1 MDNSNQI
8 DELLVRYLL
17 NELDQEEE
25 AVVLQWLEADEK
37 NRKQFNE
44 LKQTWRLS
52 SAKSSLSSIDVNT
65 EWKQLEQKISFKKK
79 QEMQP
84 APVVD
89 AVPVENPAKI
99 LPPYKIF
106 LSTAVAA
113 CIIFIVVLGV
123 RFLGSEKNVADKKIA
138 VREATVKGDTV
149 LSTARVERNS
159 SPRARKF
166 LLQDGT
172 EVTLLPNS
180 VLEFF
185 EPFKNNRRDITLV
198 GKAFFKVAKDK
209 TKPFTVFSGNLST
222 TALGTHF
229 SITAYPYQD
238 FIIVR
243 LIEGKVVVKPNF
255 HLAMRTDKDFYLLA
269 GEELTYDKNTSVA
282 SVKKFNENTMIA
294 RTQRE
299 NLPADSPLVPEDV
312 KGSWYMFNNQSLDKV
327 FQELE
332 NIYEI
337 KIEYSKRDV
346 KARYFIGKFDR
357 NDSLETVLKQIA
369 LLNNLK
375 VTRSGDKFIV
385 KK

>member
-1 MDNSNQI
+1 MQ
-8 DELLVRYLL
+8 LV
-17 NELDQEEE
+17 
-25 AVVLQWLEADEK
+25 
-37 NRKQFNE
+37 
-44 LKQTWRLS
+44 
-52 SAKSSLSSIDVNT
+52 
-65 EWKQLEQKISFKKK
+65 SF
-79 QEMQP
+79 
-84 APVVD
+84 
-89 AVPVENPAKI
+89 
-99 LPPYKIF
+99 
-106 LSTAVAA
+106 
-113 CIIFIVVLGV
+113 FIVVLGV
-123 RFLGSEKNVADKKIA
+123 RFLGSEKHVADKKIV
-138 VREATVKGDTV
+138 VREATLKGDTI

-166 LLQDGT
+166 LLKDGT